1 VAAVLAHQFKVLL
14 LVLVVQVVVA
24 MVELHLLAVLTE
36 QQILVVEVVVL
47 EQLQET

>member
-1 VAAVLAHQFKVLL
+1 VLFRS

-36 QQILVVEVVVL
+36 QQIPVVEVVVL